1 MTQLHAHWR
10 NGLARRRHFRL
21 TSLTEPCRH
30 HCVEWRTQPPPIGFT
45 FLVPA
50 YPGSSGQRAVKR
62 VCVCVCVCVC
72 VMCWCSGCEA
82 GWLQIREQVRG
93 AGRAAKQ
100 RAVKRRRTSFSAA
113 QLLQLDDAF
122 RLSRYLVGPER
133 RQLAASL
140 QLTETQVHL
149 LQYRYTTSSSSS
161 SSSSAS
167 SVATAHRNTGT
178 QSSRGKYARYPETG
192 L

>member
-1 MTQLHAHWR
+1 M
-10 NGLARRRHFRL
+10 RRTPL
-21 TSLTEPCRH
+21 TTTPR
-30 HCVEWRTQPPPIGFT
+30 RQP
-45 FLVPA
+45 
-50 YPGSSGQRAVKR
+50 
-62 VCVCVCVCVC
+62 CVCVCVC

-82 GWLQIREQVRG
+82 GWLRMREQVRG

-133 RQLAASL
+133 RRLAASL

-149 LQYRYTTSSSSS
+149 LQYRYTTSSASSS
-161 SSSSAS
+161 SSSSAG
-167 SVATAHRNTGT
+167 SVATAQRNTGT

-192 L
+192 LQYWVLVLVLGLCLSTIFKYLYWYWYLELKYWYLYLYLRHGYWYLRLKYW